1 MGYRPSV
8 RSRCFCYS
16 RNFWAEVIKWL
27 DNQRV
32 NLKIEHLFDKD
43 ILFGILGVSKSYFNC

>member
-1 MGYRPSV
+1 MGYQPSV